1 MQINNISST
10 NFNAKYIKSLNVR
23 RINPKTA
30 EYVKERVSLV
40 EFDPTNEHDLITL
53 DRTYK
58 NWKKADF
65 VSPIFQTAELMTSDT
80 VERKRNK
87 IYILTSQKDK
97 FDRIHAK
104 YILGLANMIKQPKG
118 KDELAYFQVNPNYK
132 YGSSNREFKNIGAAM
147 INEFQRICKV
157 IRLYSST
164 KATRFYERNGFK
176 LTDESMLEYIWRKK

>member
-1 MQINNISST
+1 
-10 NFNAKYIKSLNVR
+10 
-23 RINPKTA
+23 
-30 EYVKERVSLV
+30 
-40 EFDPTNEHDLITL
+40 
-53 DRTYK
+53 
-58 NWKKADF
+58 
-65 VSPIFQTAELMTSDT
+65 
-80 VERKRNK
+80 
-87 IYILTSQKDK
+87 
-97 FDRIHAK
+97 
-104 YILGLANMIKQPKG
+104 MIKQPKG